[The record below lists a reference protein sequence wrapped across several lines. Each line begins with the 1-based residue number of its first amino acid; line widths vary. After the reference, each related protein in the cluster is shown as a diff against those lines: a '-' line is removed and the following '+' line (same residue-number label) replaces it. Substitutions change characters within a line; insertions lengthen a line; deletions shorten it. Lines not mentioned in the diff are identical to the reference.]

1 MFSALDIKDNPK
13 RTILIYV
20 RTIFH
25 VTLLYVYVVYRVK
38 AVKIQKQICIFEA
51 TRDFICIMNFSRK
64 KSINKLDFPISL
76 QIQEKGIIW

>member
-38 AVKIQKQICIFEA
+38 AVKIQK
-51 TRDFICIMNFSRK
+51 
-64 KSINKLDFPISL
+64 
-76 QIQEKGIIW
+76 

>member
-1 MFSALDIKDNPK
+1 MHAILITAYFTIFFENLKK

-38 AVKIQKQICIFEA
+38 AVKIQK
-51 TRDFICIMNFSRK
+51 
-64 KSINKLDFPISL
+64 
-76 QIQEKGIIW
+76 